1 MFEMI
6 CLCAILH
13 TGLLLVLLHMFEFK
27 YLLSLFSTDGQN
39 CYSIVCFR
47 NISESLFVS
56 SFQMNTALFLHVFKG
71 DIKSYI

>member
-13 TGLLLVLLHMFEFK
+13 TGLLLVLLHMFELK

-39 CYSIVCFR
+39 YYSIVCFR
-47 NISESLFVS
+47 NISESRFVS